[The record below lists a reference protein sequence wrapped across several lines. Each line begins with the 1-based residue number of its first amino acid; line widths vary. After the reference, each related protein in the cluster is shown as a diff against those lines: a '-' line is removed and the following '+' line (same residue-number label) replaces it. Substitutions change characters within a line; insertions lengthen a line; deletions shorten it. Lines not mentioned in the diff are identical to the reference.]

1 MRHALDITPAQ
12 YCNAII
18 IYFRT
23 PDHAESPQRGR
34 DRKERDVTPVYDSR
48 TGIPASS
55 GASGK
60 TYVWSSNYNY
70 FAISLYASLVY
81 ALTVK
86 YTLGSSNYQSSSSH
100 GNSSTNMG
108 TERGELLWDRERE
121 RIKKKEKEKEIAA
134 KMAVRLILKL
144 KPCSVLKR
152 LMLSLSITFV
162 FL

>member
-1 MRHALDITPAQ
+1 MIPELEYLLAVGRQVKYLCDP
-12 YCNAII
+12 
-18 IYFRT
+18 RT
-23 PDHAESPQRGR
+23 KKS
-34 DRKERDVTPVYDSR
+34 VYGS
-48 TGIPASS
+48 
-55 GASGK
+55 
-60 TYVWSSNYNY
+60 
-70 FAISLYASLVY
+70 FAY

-144 KPCSVLKR
+144 NLVV
-152 LMLSLSITFV
+152 SLVERSE
-162 FL
+162 

>member
-1 MRHALDITPAQ
+1 M
-12 YCNAII
+12 
-18 IYFRT
+18 
-23 PDHAESPQRGR
+23 
-34 DRKERDVTPVYDSR
+34 
-48 TGIPASS
+48 S
-55 GASGK
+55 GD
-60 TYVWSSNYNY
+60 

-152 LMLSLSITFV
+152 VMLSLSITFV

>member
-1 MRHALDITPAQ
+1 MIPELEYPLAVGHQVRHSCDPQT
-12 YCNAII
+12 II
-18 IYFRT
+18 CMSFC
-23 PDHAESPQRGR
+23 
-34 DRKERDVTPVYDSR
+34 
-48 TGIPASS
+48 
-55 GASGK
+55 
-60 TYVWSSNYNY
+60 Y
-70 FAISLYASLVY
+70 FAISLYASLAY

-144 KPCSVLKR
+144 KPCSGAK
-152 LMLSLSITFV
+152 
-162 FL
+162 

>member
-1 MRHALDITPAQ
+1 M
-12 YCNAII
+12 
-18 IYFRT
+18 
-23 PDHAESPQRGR
+23 
-34 DRKERDVTPVYDSR
+34 
-48 TGIPASS
+48 S
-55 GASGK
+55 GDFC
-60 TYVWSSNYNY
+60 Y

-144 KPCSVLKR
+144 KTCSVL
-152 LMLSLSITFV
+152 SEVSNV
-162 FL
+162 

>member
-1 MRHALDITPAQ
+1 M
-12 YCNAII
+12 
-18 IYFRT
+18 
-23 PDHAESPQRGR
+23 
-34 DRKERDVTPVYDSR
+34 
-48 TGIPASS
+48 
-55 GASGK
+55 
-60 TYVWSSNYNY
+60 
-70 FAISLYASLVY
+70 VY

-144 KPCSVLKR
+144 KPCSVLG
-152 LMLSLSITFV
+152 LSSEASDVKSLYHVCFPVDSFGVRQEIN
-162 FL
+162 

>member
-1 MRHALDITPAQ
+1 MIPELEYPLAVGHQVKHTCDPQT
-12 YCNAII
+12 II
-18 IYFRT
+18 
-23 PDHAESPQRGR
+23 ACRGL
-34 DRKERDVTPVYDSR
+34 
-48 TGIPASS
+48 
-55 GASGK
+55 
-60 TYVWSSNYNY
+60 
-70 FAISLYASLVY
+70 FLSLYASFVY

-144 KPCSVLKR
+144 KPCSVLGIYRAK
-152 LMLSLSITFV
+152 
-162 FL
+162 